1 MSVLPELGLS
11 KISIQKQLL
20 RIASYII
27 NKLAN
32 IQISIQYACY
42 TLCVC
47 VTQFPLQF
55 ASSLGSTAEDRNKV
69 EELGSLV
76 AQLRERMAELD
87 RAVTA
92 VSNAVSQGMGPTRE
106 ALPEDE
112 ADSARK
118 YVDMSSFEALQELL
132 GQLHSEQERLIGT
145 AAHLSHEVGVS
156 KEHVK
161 VQGNRFYN
169 FG

>member
-1 MSVLPELGLS
+1 ML
-11 KISIQKQLL
+11 
-20 RIASYII
+20 
-27 NKLAN
+27 
-32 IQISIQYACY
+32 Y
-42 TLCVC
+42 TCVC

-161 VQGNRFYN
+161 VQGNRFFKYSYMYMYCLYTGLYCG
-169 FG
+169 FVSIASFCCLLSV

>member
-1 MSVLPELGLS
+1 ML
-11 KISIQKQLL
+11 
-20 RIASYII
+20 
-27 NKLAN
+27 
-32 IQISIQYACY
+32 Y
-42 TLCVC
+42 TCVC